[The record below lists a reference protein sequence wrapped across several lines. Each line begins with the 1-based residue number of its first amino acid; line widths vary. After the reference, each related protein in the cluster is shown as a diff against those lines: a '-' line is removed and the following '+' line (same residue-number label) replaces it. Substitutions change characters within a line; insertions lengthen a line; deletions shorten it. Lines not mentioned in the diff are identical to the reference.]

1 MFMNFNIQNGALAG
15 VYVIFFRTG
24 EWQLALCGYVCN
36 FFFLLEPT
44 VSRYH
49 TN

>member
-15 VYVIFFRTG
+15 VYVIFSYRG
-24 EWQLALCGYVCN
+24 VAISSLRLCMQL
-36 FFFLLEPT
+36 FSTLEPEL
-44 VSRYH
+44 SRTY